1 MVFKSSSPYPT
12 PRVEEINRNYAL
24 ILLNNYSGDIS
35 EETAIH
41 QYLFQ
46 YLMNSNEYKEF
57 ADVLLHIS
65 EVEMKH
71 LRLLGETIRLL
82 GVMPVFGKF
91 ENNNNYKP
99 WCSDNVSY
107 LLDIKSIIL
116 QNIKYENEAIKKYK
130 ESYSKINDV
139 YVRELINRI
148 IEDEL
153 IHVEIFHKFYL
164 KYMDI

>member
-1 MVFKSSSPYPT
+1 MIYKSNSPYPT

-24 ILLNNYSGDIS
+24 ILLSNYAGDIS

-41 QYLFQ
+41 QYLFE
-46 YLMNSNEYKEF
+46 YLMNNNEYTDF
-57 ADVLLHIS
+57 ANAMLHIS

-71 LRLLGETIRLL
+71 LRLLGETIKLL
-82 GVMPVFGKF
+82 GIMPVFGKI
-91 ENNNNYKP
+91 ENNKTYKP
-99 WCSDNVSY
+99 WCSSNVNY
-107 LLDIKSIIL
+107 TTDIKNIIL

-130 ESYSKINDV
+130 KSYTQIKDV

-153 IHVEIFHKFYL
+153 IHIEILNEFYL
-164 KYMDI
+164 KFMNN